1 MLEGIIR
8 FSVRNRTSLFFII
21 LLLTVWGVWTV
32 KKIPLDAIPDIGD
45 TQVIVYTEWPGRSPD
60 IIEDQITYP
69 VTRSLLSAPRV
80 KVVRGH
86 SYLGSSFV
94 YVIFEDGTDIYWAR
108 SRVLEYLEGMKEEL
122 PPGVRPALGPDATGV
137 GWGFSYA
144 LVDRSGRLDLSDLRT
159 LQDWYLKYEL
169 EGVSGVSEVAGVGG
183 FQKEYQITVNPDNLL
198 AYDVT
203 VRDLIDA
210 VKRSNNDVAGRVI
223 ESSGREYMIRGL
235 GYIRDLKEIESIPL
249 GVDMQGTPVLVRDL
263 GKVEMVPAFRRGLA
277 DLDGRGEVVGGI
289 VVVRFGESVLNVVE
303 RVKARIEEIGGSLPE
318 GVEIIP
324 TYDRSELIRGAVRTL
339 GSEIVKLSLAVLAV
353 CLVFLFH
360 LPSALVIILTLPVAI
375 LVSFICMYY
384 LGVSS
389 NIMSLGGIAIAIGA
403 MVDAAIIMVENVH
416 KRLGESGGE
425 AAGKERMEITLK
437 AVLEVGP
444 SLFFSL
450 LVVTA
455 GFIPIFG
462 LEGRAGRLFSPLAY
476 TKTFA
481 MLFASFLS
489 VTLVPVLT
497 TFFIRSGARREEENP
512 FFRFLQGIYGKA
524 VVFSLKHRKGVLGT
538 AVLLMLLTFYPV
550 MKMGS
555 EFMPP
560 LFEGSLFYMPV
571 TLPGISI
578 TEARRILQLQDR
590 LIKEVPEVSTVFGK
604 AGRADTAT
612 DPAPL
617 EMFETVIN
625 LKPRSE
631 WRNGTTLKDI
641 LNDLRKKLALP
652 GLVNSFTMPIRARL
666 DMLSTGIRTPLGIK
680 VHGPD
685 VKEVERIGMKIE
697 KLLADEPEMGTVY
710 ADRINTGTYLDIEP
724 DRVKA
729 GRYGLNIGDIN
740 EVIETAIGGSRISTI
755 IKGRERYSLTARY
768 PRERRD
774 SIDSIGRILVSPSAK
789 KFHADS
795 GLPGPPPLNRLFE
808 EERGRVLQIPLSEVA
823 DIRVVD
829 GPSLIKTEDGFPVS
843 YVSIDPAGN
852 DAGSIM
858 ENIKRSIASL
868 TLPPGYRLELSGEF
882 QYMKETRERLY
893 VLIPVT
899 LLIIGFLLHLNTRSW
914 QKVMIVL
921 LSVPFSL
928 IGSFWL
934 LYLLGYKLSTAVWV
948 GLIALAGIDAET
960 GVIMLLYLD
969 IAYNK
974 RRGDGGLSETALREA
989 VMEGAVRRLRPKI
1002 MTASVIVAGLLPLL
1016 FGTGPGS
1023 DVMKRIAAPMVGGVV
1038 TSVLLELLIYP
1049 VVYSIWRGKGV
1060 NVR

>member
-1 MLEGIIR
+1 MLEGLIR
-8 FSVRNRTSLFFII
+8 FSLRNRASLFFLI
-21 LLLTVWGVWTV
+21 LLLVLWGGWAL
-32 KKIPLDAIPDIGD
+32 KNIPLDAIPDIGD

-80 KVVRGH
+80 KVVRGY

-108 SRVLEYLEGMKEEL
+108 SRVLECLEGMKEEL

-144 LVDRSGRLDLSDLRT
+144 LLDRSGRMDLSDLRT

-169 EGVSGVSEVAGVGG
+169 EGVQGVSEVAGVGG

-198 AYDVT
+198 AYNVT
-203 VRDLIDA
+203 LGDLIDA
-210 VKRSNNDVAGRVI
+210 VRRSNNDVAGRVI
-223 ESSGREYMIRGL
+223 ESSGREYMIRGR
-235 GYIRDLKEIESIPL
+235 GYIKDLKEIESIPV
-249 GVDMQGTPVLVRDL
+249 GVDMEGTPVRVSDL
-263 GKVEMVPAFRRGLA
+263 GRVELVPAFRRGIL

-289 VVVRFGESVLNVVE
+289 VVVRFGESVLDVVE
-303 RVKARIEEIGGSLPE
+303 RVKTRIEEIRKSLPE
-318 GVEIIP
+318 GVDIVT

-339 GSEIVKLSLAVLAV
+339 GGEILKLSLAVLAV

-384 LGVSS
+384 LGISS

-416 KRLGESGGE
+416 KRLGETRGNLS
-425 AAGKERMEITLK
+425 GKERLK
-437 AVLEVGP
+437 IILNAVLEVGP

-462 LEGRAGRLFSPLAY
+462 LGGRAGRLFSPLAY

-481 MLFASFLS
+481 MLFASVLS
-489 VTLVPVLT
+489 ITLVPVLI
-497 TFFIRSGARREEENP
+497 TFFIKKGARREEDNP
-512 FFRFLQGIYGKA
+512 FFRFMQGLYGRA
-524 VVFSLKHRKGVLGT
+524 VVFSLKHRRGVL
-538 AVLLMLLTFYPV
+538 AVAALLMILTLYPV
-550 MKMGS
+550 MKIGR

-560 LFEGSLFYMPV
+560 LFEGTLFYMPV

-578 TEARRILQLQDR
+578 SEAWKILQLQDR
-590 LIKEVPEVSTVFGK
+590 LIKEIPEVSTVFGK

-631 WRNGTTLKDI
+631 WREGTTVNDI
-641 LNDLRKKLALP
+641 INALRKKLALP

-680 VHGPD
+680 VIGPD
-685 VKEVERIGMKIE
+685 VKKVERIGMSVE
-697 KLLADEPEMGTVY
+697 KLLSGEEGIGTVY
-710 ADRINTGTYLDIEP
+710 ADRISTGTYLDIIP

-740 EVIETAIGGSRISTI
+740 DVIETAIGGSSISTI
-755 IKGRERYSLTARY
+755 IKGRERYPLTVRY

-774 SIDSIGRILVSPSAK
+774 SIDSIARILVSPSVRM
-789 KFHADS
+789 FSGRS
-795 GLPGPPPLNRLFE
+795 GLSATAPLNRLFE
-808 EERGRVLQIPLSEVA
+808 EGRGMVLQVPLGEVA
-823 DIRVVD
+823 DVVVSD
-829 GPSLIKTEDGFPVS
+829 GPSIIKTEDGFPVS
-843 YVSIDPAGN
+843 YVSIDPAGHDVGN
-852 DAGSIM
+852 IL
-858 ENIKRSIASL
+858 EKIKRGIASL
-868 TLPPGYRLELSGEF
+868 NLPPGYRLELSGEF
-882 QYMKETRERLY
+882 QYMKETLERLY
-893 VLIPVT
+893 LLIPLT
-899 LLIIGFLLHLNTRSW
+899 LLIIGFLLYLNTRSW
-914 QKVMIVL
+914 QKVLIVL

-934 LYLLGYKLSTAVWV
+934 LYILGYKLSTAVWV

-974 RRGDGGLSETALREA
+974 RKSSGELTETSLREA
-989 VMEGAVRRLRPKI
+989 IMEGAVRRLRPKI

-1016 FGTGPGS
+1016 FGEGPGA
-1023 DVMKRIAAPMVGGVV
+1023 DVMKRIAAPMVGGVF
-1038 TSVLLELLIYP
+1038 TSVLLELIIYPLIY
-1049 VVYSIWRGKGV
+1049 SLWRGRTSG
-1060 NVR
+1060 